1 MWYVCALSAS
11 GLFRDFTFFFQG
23 GTLMLQR
30 SLGPISLLIA
40 NAMSMVVRIAFTG
53 SYIRKR
59 FVRLKLDTHVKLLSK
74 SYFFVS
80 SLH

>member
-1 MWYVCALSAS
+1 
-11 GLFRDFTFFFQG
+11 
-23 GTLMLQR
+23 MLQR

-74 SYFFVS
+74 SYFLVS